1 MTAVNETRFWQAVEE
16 ARIRSGSRN
25 LQELAKKLDLI
36 PTYFSQLRIR
46 GNDPKADILRAIALK
61 ANISTDWMLGLT
73 NIRERR
79 WSS

>member
-25 LQELAKKLDLI
+25 LKELAKKLDLI
-36 PTYFSQLRIR
+36 PAYFSQLKVR
-46 GNDPKADILRAIALK
+46 GNDPKADIIRAIALK
-61 ANISTDWMLGLT
+61 ANISADWMLGLT